1 MWSVIAECYLRN
13 KHTHSKLCFLRHH
26 PIFWLFISH
35 RLAALSQ
42 IGIKFKFYFFVSW
55 STTLTLAGSVQTKGA
70 CLVPKRGINVMSGEV
85 NRLLQLTSSA
95 IVPLTYQVPRKVSFD
110 TQCKFCHCCWVW
122 IKEINVCVCV
132 FFSKVFVF
140 VQTYR
145 EFHAD
150 LFPDTNGS
158 NPSMSFAQ
166 WMNGANVPLKKVS
179 LDPSKSLGQS
189 LQVSLDRSPSLR
201 EAFLGLESFFLSF
214 KIIE

>member
-13 KHTHSKLCFLRHH
+13 KHTHTKLCFLRHH

-42 IGIKFKFYFFVSW
+42 IGIKFRFHFFVSW

-132 FFSKVFVF
+132 CVFQKF
-140 VQTYR
+140 LYLCRHIANFTPIS
-145 EFHAD
+145 
-150 LFPDTNGS
+150 FPI
-158 NPSMSFAQ
+158 PMEAIRQ
-166 WMNGANVPLKKVS
+166 WASHSGWMAPTS
-179 LDPSKSLGQS
+179 LWK
-189 LQVSLDRSPSLR
+189 R
-201 EAFLGLESFFLSF
+201 FL
-214 KIIE
+214 